1 MSFYPGYT
9 ATNQNQFDRLG
20 HPGKYTTSYR
30 YTSGQVDFTGS
41 NFGYGAILINT
52 VGGATASLS
61 NGGQIPLVDKC
72 ANGICLSNGGQIP
85 LAHLSTNT
93 IHELSISQIKG
104 GTNSI
109 IYVLKRQTGF

>member
-9 ATNQNQFDRLG
+9 ATEQNQFDRLG

-61 NGGQIPLVDKC
+61 NGGQIPL
-72 ANGICLSNGGQIP
+72 G
-85 LAHLSTNT
+85 HLSANT

>member
-61 NGGQIPLVDKC
+61 NGGQIPL
-72 ANGICLSNGGQIP
+72 
-85 LAHLSTNT
+85 AHLSTNT

>member
-9 ATNQNQFDRLG
+9 ATEQNQFDRLG

-61 NGGQIPLVDKC
+61 NGGQIPL
-72 ANGICLSNGGQIP
+72 G
-85 LAHLSTNT
+85 HLSANN

>member
-9 ATNQNQFDRLG
+9 STDQNQFDRLG
-20 HPGKYTTSYR
+20 HPGKYKSAYA

-41 NFGYGAILINT
+41 NYGYGSIIVKT

-61 NGGQIPLVDKC
+61 DGGQIPLD
-72 ANGICLSNGGQIP
+72 
-85 LAHLSTNT
+85 HLSAGV
-93 IHELSISQIKG
+93 IYDLSISQIKG
-104 GTNSI
+104 GTASI